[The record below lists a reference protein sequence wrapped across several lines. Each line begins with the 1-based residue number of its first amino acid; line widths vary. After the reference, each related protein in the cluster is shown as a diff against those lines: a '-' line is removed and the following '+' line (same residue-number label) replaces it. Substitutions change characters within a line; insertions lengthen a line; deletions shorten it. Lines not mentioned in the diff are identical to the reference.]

1 MANGAEHGA
10 RMFFVHIEIRG
21 MRDSEYNRD
30 RIDGALHT
38 VGLSGF
44 TQAADGR
51 VLRLPGNLYVGQFE
65 SARAAHS
72 ANVLVF
78 CSLAAGNAA
87 YQTLKVL
94 GGASAVGPIL
104 LGLSRPVAALQNNVS
119 VEDIV
124 NMTAYVVLK
133 AQQAQRQQLRA

>member
-1 MANGAEHGA
+1 MANVAEHGA

-65 SARAAHS
+65 SARAAADAAEASLTRADLRDPH
-72 ANVLVF
+72 VL
-78 CSLAAGNAA
+78 
-87 YQTLKVL
+87 
-94 GGASAVGPIL
+94 ASAVTEWAETGLLEMESEPADVGEGP
-104 LGLSRPVAALQNNVS
+104 GPR
-119 VEDIV
+119 
-124 NMTAYVVLK
+124 
-133 AQQAQRQQLRA
+133 RG